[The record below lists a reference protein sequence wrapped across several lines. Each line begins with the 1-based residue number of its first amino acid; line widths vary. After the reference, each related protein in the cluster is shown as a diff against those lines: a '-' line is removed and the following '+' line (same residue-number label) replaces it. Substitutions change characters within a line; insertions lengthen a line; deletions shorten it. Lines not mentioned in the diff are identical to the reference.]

1 MTNASDKRHHEIAKW
16 LGDLVALESHVEE
29 AMDAQL
35 NIVAADEFTIAVH
48 HLHDTVRDSK
58 QRAVAF
64 QEECGSE
71 PGNSIVKAGSNLLGK
86 AVGAIDRMRHD
97 TISKALRD
105 DYTACN
111 HLAIAYTMLYTTAMA
126 LGDKAATRFAEE
138 GLRTYAGLVQE
149 INHLVPQT
157 VLYDLMWGDHAPVVA
172 PDVVA
177 QCRVTIDRI
186 WKATAS

>member
-1 MTNASDKRHHEIAKW
+1 MTNATDKRHHEIADW
-16 LGDLVALESHVEE
+16 LVALESHVED

-35 NIVAADEFTIAVH
+35 NMVAADEFTTAVQ

-58 QRAVAF
+58 QWAVAF
-64 QEECGSE
+64 QAACGSE
-71 PGNSIVKAGSNLLGK
+71 PGDSIVKAGSNLLGK
-86 AVGAIDRMRHD
+86 AAGAIDRMRHD

-105 DYTACN
+105 DDTACN
-111 HLAIAYTMLYTTAMA
+111 HLAIAFTMLYTTAMD
-126 LGDKAATRFAEE
+126 LGDTAATRFAEE

-149 INHLVPQT
+149 INHLVPQM

-172 PDVVA
+172 PDVVE

-186 WKATAS
+186 WQATAS